1 MTLDQT
7 NSRNHG
13 DESNSNTAAFSS
25 CWKTVARGNGF
36 DTTIEVEETIRFAPD
51 PISSSAEHAAAR
63 QLRKHL
69 RGVSS

>member
-1 MTLDQT
+1 MRE
-7 NSRNHG
+7 RNLSSHAD
-13 DESNSNTAAFSS
+13 DESNANTAAFSS
-25 CWKTVARGNGF
+25 NWRAVARGNGF

-51 PISSSAEHAAAR
+51 PISSSVEHAAAR